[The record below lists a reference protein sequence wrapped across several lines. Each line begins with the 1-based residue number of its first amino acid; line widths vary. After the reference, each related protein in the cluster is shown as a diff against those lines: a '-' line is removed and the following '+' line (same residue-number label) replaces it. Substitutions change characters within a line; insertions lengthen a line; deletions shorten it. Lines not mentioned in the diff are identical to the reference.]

1 MKNKLI
7 IKEIEHTERGLL
19 IKKCSILDSNTSE
32 ELRIAKLT
40 PDLMELFKH
49 IEIELDDY
57 VKFMNMAEINPKL
70 KKLVSKFNLTF

>member
-7 IKEIEHTERGLL
+7 IKEIEHTDQGIL
-19 IKKCSILDSNTSE
+19 IKKCSILDCKTGK

-40 PDLMELFKH
+40 PELIELFKR

-57 VKFMNMAEINPKL
+57 IKFMNMADINPNL
-70 KKLVSKFNLTF
+70 KKLVSKFDLTF